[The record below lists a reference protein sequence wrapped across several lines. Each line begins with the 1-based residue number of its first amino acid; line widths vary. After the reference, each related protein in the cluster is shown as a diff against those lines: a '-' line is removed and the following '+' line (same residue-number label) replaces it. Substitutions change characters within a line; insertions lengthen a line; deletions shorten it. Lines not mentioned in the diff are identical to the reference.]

1 MNPALWQALMAER
14 VRDWH
19 ADGNASRRARQ
30 VRRGRR
36 GLSPDRILAVEG
48 QPSCPQAACL
58 RST

>member
-1 MNPALWQALMAER
+1 MNPALWEALMAER

-19 ADGNASRRARQ
+19 AGGNASRRGRR

-36 GLSPDRILAVEG
+36 GLSPGRIPAVEG
-48 QPSCPQAACL
+48 QPSCPQAGRL